1 MAAGPRLG
9 IVRRWWWLV
18 LLGAA
23 LGVGAALIAVRS
35 VAPLY
40 RATSTLFMI
49 PPGEASLNQ
58 SFARTYAQMAVHP
71 VVLEQ
76 VREILALPTPAG
88 LESMVTARPVTDTQL
103 VEIVALNSDAV
114 VARDIANA
122 TAQLFIEQQATLLPV
137 GPAGPA
143 LRIGQLAFT
152 PEQPIGPQTAP
163 ALLLGVLVGVLVGLG
178 VAALLDM
185 PRSIPAPLE
194 AMPLRQPEPVTVE
207 PSSPPII
214 RERVGALDV
223 LRGAIVV
230 AVAASA
236 LLVPF
241 AAGGTLRDAAEQ
253 SDSPPARQVPVAT
266 PAAEVAAQPAP
277 QIAAAPAPPPPSE
290 PIPTVTDL
298 PANLQAGGSGAS
310 LSPQPAPPP
319 REAEIAGATSAAPA
333 EPPATD
339 VVRAPVE
346 APAAAPAQSAAAPPS
361 APSPRTLF
369 EDRFAGGPQLWPSDP
384 QGPARYEASGYR
396 LVAREPGQF
405 VAVAA
410 PFPQPLRDAI
420 VTASFTKVG
429 GPAGGVYGLIV
440 RDSGP
445 PPRDGANQIGNF
457 YVLGVNDRGQYGVWR
472 REGGRW
478 VDLVPLTPSEAIR
491 TGSETNELT
500 ARALDDRLSL
510 AVNGVE
516 VATVLGTE
524 PRPGALGVYVSGD
537 LNEVILN
544 RFEVQPATAATAG
557 TPPGPAVAAS
567 RASGEAEVAGVVES
581 RQVEARPATT
591 RPPVGFTAAFL
602 REAPATSARALA
614 SLPSGTPIEVLSDST
629 SGDGFTWLRVRT
641 GDGVLGWI
649 VSTAVAG

>member
-1 MAAGPRLG
+1 MLP
-9 IVRRWWWLV
+9 
-18 LLGAA
+18 GAA
-23 LGVGAALIAVRS
+23 LGVGAALIAVHS

-76 VREILALPTPAG
+76 VREALALPTPAG

-103 VEIVALNSDAV
+103 VEIVAHNSDAV

-122 TAQLFIEQQATLLPV
+122 TVQLFIEQQATLLPV

-143 LRIGQLAFT
+143 LRIGQLAVT
-152 PEQPIGPQTAP
+152 PDQPIGPRTLP
-163 ALLLGVLVGVLVGLG
+163 ALLLGILVGVLVGLG

-185 PRSIPAPLE
+185 PRPIPAPLE
-194 AMPLRQPEPVTVE
+194 AMPLREPGPVTAE
-207 PSSPPII
+207 SSPSTSIG
-214 RERVGALDV
+214 ERAGALDV

-241 AAGGTLRDAAEQ
+241 AAGGTLRSSAEQ
-253 SDSPPARQVPVAT
+253 SGVAPVQRVPVTAPAREIGAQ
-266 PAAEVAAQPAP
+266 AAPE
-277 QIAAAPAPPPPSE
+277 IAAAPVQPPPGDS
-290 PIPTVTDL
+290 IPTVTDL
-298 PANLQAGGSGAS
+298 PDRFSVAFP
-310 LSPQPAPPP
+310 SPQPAPQP

-339 VVRAPVE
+339 AVRAPVE
-346 APAAAPAQSAAAPPS
+346 APAAAPAPSVAAPPS

-384 QGPARYEASGYR
+384 QGPARYEGSGYR
-396 LVAREPGQF
+396 LVVREPGQF

-420 VTASFTKVG
+420 VTASFAKVG

-457 YVLGVNDRGQYGVWR
+457 YVLGVTDRGQYGVWR

-491 TGSETNELT
+491 TGSATNELT

-524 PRPGALGVYVSGD
+524 PRPGALGVYVGGD
-537 LNEVILN
+537 LNEVMLN

-567 RASGEAEVAGVVES
+567 SASGEAEVAGGVES
-581 RQVEARPATT
+581 RQLEARPATT
-591 RPPVGFTAAFL
+591 RPPVGFTAALL
-602 REAPATSARALA
+602 REAPATSARVLA
-614 SLPSGTPIEVLSDST
+614 SLPSGTPIEVLADSA
-629 SGDGFTWLRVRT
+629 SGDAFTWLRVRT
-641 GDGVLGWI
+641 SDGVLGWI